1 VDKGRFEKDGNVL
14 NVIGEKFRELNVRHL
29 EHTARSFR

>member
-1 VDKGRFEKDGNVL
+1 VL
-14 NVIGEKFRELNVRHL
+14 NVIGEKFKELNVRRL

>member
-1 VDKGRFEKDGNVL
+1 VL
-14 NVIGEKFRELNVRHL
+14 NVIGEKFKELNVRKL